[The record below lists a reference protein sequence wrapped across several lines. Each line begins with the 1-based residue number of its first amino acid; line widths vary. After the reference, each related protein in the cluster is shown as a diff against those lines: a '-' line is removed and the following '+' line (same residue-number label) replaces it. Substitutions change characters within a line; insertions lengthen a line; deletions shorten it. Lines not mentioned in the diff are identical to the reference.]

1 MKKRMLC
8 LIIAATAAGA
18 YCNDWPVWRGPD
30 RNGISKET
38 GWNPKGAKKLW
49 TKELGAGYSS
59 VSVRDGRLYTAGHE
73 SGDDK
78 TGKDTVY
85 CLAAATGAE
94 IWRYSYP
101 CAAGQYKGP
110 RATPVVDGSS
120 VYMVSQQ
127 GLVTCLDAE
136 SGKVNWKVDVL
147 EKTGNANIKWGVSSS
162 AVIEGD
168 LLLLN
173 IGEAGVALKKET
185 GAVAWKSKGAFSYAS
200 PVVFDHQGKRVA
212 AIFSAASLQVVDV
225 ETGKKIDSFEWK
237 TSYDVNGADP
247 VIIGD
252 RIFISSG
259 YDHGCALLD
268 FSSGRLKKVW
278 ETDVLKNHFSSSVH
292 MDGYIYGVDGQTKKD
307 GFLRCISAADG
318 SERWSAPIGFGSLIA
333 AGDKLIVLDEAG
345 GLHIAEASPEKY
357 KVISTVATGLEKLC
371 WTPPALADGMIY
383 CRNDKGTL
391 VAIDVSK

>member
-1 MKKRMLC
+1 VV
-8 LIIAATAAGA
+8 TAAAVSG
-18 YCNDWPVWRGPD
+18 YGDDWPVWRGPD

-38 GWNPKGAKKLW
+38 GWNPKGAKTLW
-49 TKELGAGYSS
+49 TKELGVGYSS
-59 VSVRDGRLYTAGHE
+59 VSVKDGKLYTMGHE
-73 SGDDK
+73 STDDK
-78 TGKDTVY
+78 TGKDVVY
-85 CLAAATGAE
+85 CFDARSGE
-94 IWRYSYP
+94 KIWNYSYP
-101 CAAGQYKGP
+101 CQTGQFKGP
-110 RATPVVDGSS
+110 RATPVIDGDR
-120 VYMVSQQ
+120 VYTVSQE
-127 GLVTCLDAE
+127 GLVICFDAA
-136 SGKVNWKVDVL
+136 SGKINWQTRVL
-147 EKTGNANIKWGVSSS
+147 KETGNTNIKWGVSSS

-168 LLLLN
+168 LILLN
-173 IGEAGVALKKET
+173 IGDAGVAIDKNS
-185 GAVAWKSKGAFSYAS
+185 GAVKWKSVGAPSYAS

-212 AIFSAASLQVVDV
+212 AIFSATGLQVVDV

-259 YDHGCALLD
+259 YNHGCALLD
-268 FSSGRLKKVW
+268 FSSGKLKKVW
-278 ETDVLKNHFSSSVH
+278 ETDVLKNHFSSSVY

-318 SERWSAPIGFGSLIA
+318 SERWSTPIGFGSLIA

>member
-8 LIIAATAAGA
+8 LIVAATAAGA

-30 RNGISKET
+30 RNGISKES
-38 GWNPKGAKKLW
+38 GWNPNGAKKLW

-59 VSVRDGRLYTAGHE
+59 VSVKDGRLYTAGHE
-73 SGDDK
+73 SGDEK

-85 CLAAATGAE
+85 CLAAGTGEE

-101 CAAGQYKGP
+101 CTTGQFKGP
-110 RATPVVDGSS
+110 RATPVVDGTR
-120 VYMVSQQ
+120 VYMVSQE
-127 GLVTCLDAE
+127 GLVICLDAE

-147 EKTGNANIKWGVSSS
+147 EKTGNINIKWGVSTS

-185 GAVAWKSKGAFSYAS
+185 GAVAWKSKGVFSYAS

-212 AIFSAASLQVVDV
+212 AIFSATGLQLVDAA
-225 ETGKKIDSFEWK
+225 TGGKVSSFNWATK
-237 TSYDVNGADP
+237 HDINSSDP
-247 VIIGD
+247 LILDG

-259 YDHGCALLD
+259 YGRGCAMLDLSAGEPKLL
-268 FSSGRLKKVW
+268 W
-278 ETDVLKNHFSSSVH
+278 ETSLLKAHFSSSIYI
-292 MDGYIYGVDGQTKKD
+292 DGFIYGVDGQAKGK

-333 AGDKLIVLDEAG
+333 AGDKLIVLDEEG

-357 KVISTVATGLEKLC
+357 NVISTVATGLEKLC
-371 WTPPALADGMIY
+371 WTPPVLANGMIY

>member
-1 MKKRMLC
+1 M
-8 LIIAATAAGA
+8 
-18 YCNDWPVWRGPD
+18 
-30 RNGISKET
+30 
-38 GWNPKGAKKLW
+38 
-49 TKELGAGYSS
+49 S
-59 VSVRDGRLYTAGHE
+59 VKDGKLYTMGHE
-73 SGDDK
+73 STDDK
-78 TGKDTVY
+78 TGKDVVY
-85 CLAAATGAE
+85 CFDARSGE
-94 IWRYSYP
+94 KIWNYSYP
-101 CAAGQYKGP
+101 CQTGQFKGP
-110 RATPVVDGSS
+110 RATPVIDGDR
-120 VYMVSQQ
+120 VYTVSQE
-127 GLVTCLDAE
+127 GLVICFDAA
-136 SGKVNWKVDVL
+136 SGKINWQTRVL
-147 EKTGNANIKWGVSSS
+147 KETGNTNIKWGVSSS

-168 LLLLN
+168 LILLN
-173 IGEAGVALKKET
+173 IGDAGVAIDKNS
-185 GAVAWKSKGAFSYAS
+185 GAVKWKSVGAPSYAS

-212 AIFSAASLQVVDV
+212 AIFSATGLQVVDV

-259 YDHGCALLD
+259 YNHGCALLD
-268 FSSGRLKKVW
+268 FSSGKLKKVW
-278 ETDVLKNHFSSSVH
+278 ETDVLKNHFSSSVY

-318 SERWSAPIGFGSLIA
+318 SERWSTPIGFGSLIA